1 MRTILIVSLA
11 LAFSLAQMVP
21 LAPANA
27 AATTIK
33 GSKSNVSFR
42 QAKPPERVIQTQS
55 SVTLQRHTPP
65 APQKATTVR
74 GSKSN
79 SSY

>member
-1 MRTILIVSLA
+1 MRTILIASLA

-27 AATTIK
+27 AATT
-33 GSKSNVSFR
+33 
-42 QAKPPERVIQTQS
+42 
-55 SVTLQRHTPP
+55 
-65 APQKATTVR
+65 VR

-79 SSY
+79 LSY